1 MSDAVETY
9 AGLWNPWWDGI
20 STTVKSKTIL
30 AEAVNAESMRKA
42 AGLDWEIM
50 KQPAFVTGEHA
61 GRIPGWNAVQRKT
74 DGAIFGMVS
83 DSYRLF
89 QNEEGFEFLEALMQQ
104 GNVEYVSGGALFGGA
119 FAWALAKVDEFTVHG
134 DDSPY
139 ADYLLGYWGH
149 DGRHGFTVADTAVRV
164 VCANTAT
171 AAIAGSKNKVT
182 IRHTANMEARLA
194 AARKTLDI
202 HSEYSKRLQKVL
214 ADLAKRP
221 MTTPEVTNFTVKL
234 LPANPDVEHAYRTEA
249 DRLAIVNLFQASPTL
264 VGVAPTAYRAYQAT
278 TEWLDHVKVVKDTK
292 TEKASDRR
300 ALSIIE
306 GGAADLKATALKLL
320 AKA

>member
-1 MSDAVETY
+1 
-9 AGLWNPWWDGI
+9 
-20 STTVKSKTIL
+20 
-30 AEAVNAESMRKA
+30 
-42 AGLDWEIM
+42 
-50 KQPAFVTGEHA
+50 
-61 GRIPGWNAVQRKT
+61 
-74 DGAIFGMVS
+74 
-83 DSYRLF
+83 
-89 QNEEGFEFLEALMQQ
+89 
-104 GNVEYVSGGALFGGA
+104 
-119 FAWALAKVDEFTVHG
+119 
-134 DDSPY
+134 
-139 ADYLLGYWGH
+139 
-149 DGRHGFTVADTAVRV
+149 
-164 VCANTAT
+164 
-171 AAIAGSKNKVT
+171 
-182 IRHTANMEARLA
+182 
-194 AARKTLDI
+194 
-202 HSEYSKRLQKVL
+202 
-214 ADLAKRP
+214 